1 MYRSGRIAIV
11 RSMVLLAPAPVRV
24 PPASSIEP
32 APRTVPARPA
42 RRIQPRHVGRL
53 AGAVV
58 LAAALTTLA
67 LQLRDADLGA
77 AFAAVDPT
85 MLAVGMGWFALSLVA
100 AAYTVTGFSPL
111 PLRLSTTVLAQLA
124 VGGLRLLVPS
134 AAGMPAV
141 IGRYLHRSGASVA
154 DAAATVAAGQAAQLV
169 ATAAVVAALG
179 AASGTGIAR
188 PDGRTAL
195 VAVAIVAG
203 LVLVGLIS
211 ARCSSRV
218 RAGIAATWRGQV
230 ALVRHARENP
240 AKVGLGV
247 LASGAL
253 TLFHVLAFAACVS
266 AAGGSL
272 PLVTLAAVYL
282 GAATAG
288 SLVPAPGG
296 IGPVEAALVAGLTA
310 AGMPLPAATAAAL
323 LSRLVSVWLPALP
336 GLAAAG
342 VLRRRALL

>member
-1 MYRSGRIAIV
+1 
-11 RSMVLLAPAPVRV
+11 
-24 PPASSIEP
+24 
-32 APRTVPARPA
+32 
-42 RRIQPRHVGRL
+42 
-53 AGAVV
+53 
-58 LAAALTTLA
+58 
-67 LQLRDADLGA
+67 
-77 AFAAVDPT
+77 
-85 MLAVGMGWFALSLVA
+85 MGWFVLSLVA

-179 AASGTGIAR
+179 AGSGTGIAR
-188 PDGRTAL
+188 PDGRTTL

-203 LVLVGLIS
+203 LVLVGLIG